1 MLRGEQGRVTVCK
14 LNVLI
19 VDLLEFNKSDEQIL
33 QHFEA
38 FFEDLVTFKL
48 EFNDGLEPG
57 SILMQQVE
65 TNDVCHETFGAQMF
79 GKEWIVGRSTVRPFL
94 NCLSWDNEELVEAV
108 RSKILPPSNL
118 PYNFTVPLE
127 ELPAT
132 SLFGE
137 VDLFRLLLPWC

>member
-1 MLRGEQGRVTVCK
+1 
-14 LNVLI
+14 
-19 VDLLEFNKSDEQIL
+19 
-33 QHFEA
+33 
-38 FFEDLVTFKL
+38 
-48 EFNDGLEPG
+48 
-57 SILMQQVE
+57 
-65 TNDVCHETFGAQMF
+65 MF

-137 VDLFRLLLPWC
+137 VDRLYCYQRLPMVLIWQEG